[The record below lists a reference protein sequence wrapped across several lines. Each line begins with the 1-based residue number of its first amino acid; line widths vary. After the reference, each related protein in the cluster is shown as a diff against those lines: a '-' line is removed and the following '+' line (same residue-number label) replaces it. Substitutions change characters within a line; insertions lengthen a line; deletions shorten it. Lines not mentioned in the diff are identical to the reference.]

1 MERTDDIEQLMY
13 AMNEYRNYANNTMNE
28 YRNYANNTQRLNAG
42 KSHQCYECMVGDVLA
57 LSFFM
62 ARRERVCLKNYLIRK
77 HRCKKGLES
86 LCSHLLIF
94 TFRHSI

>member
-42 KSHQCYECMVGDVLA
+42 KSQQCYECMVGVVLA
-57 LSFFM
+57 LSIFF
-62 ARRERVCLKNYLIRK
+62 YGTQRK
-77 HRCKKGLES
+77 S
-86 LCSHLLIF
+86 LSEELSD
-94 TFRHSI
+94 TKTSM